1 MSIAN
6 DKNSEKSGSVPQN
19 KNLASEGKTDPMVIV
34 NEEYEAS
41 KEECISFLQSILD
54 KISSRFTKKYLKP
67 TENNNEPKFFFI
79 PVEFFERKNKL
90 PIPEFKVEFL
100 FKVGKSLKK
109 SDLSFQIENESVYYP
124 LFHSLNLS
132 YFESLIDRVLL
143 DKYKLSKAL
152 HLQTNFELSRILNLN
167 GETKKLYTI
176 EEDEQIFTN
185 NKSDY
190 YSYEG
195 VDLNFNVPNVEEIDR
210 LIKIMWKTLVDTELR
225 EKSEPKPKK
234 KKTEE
239 EEKNQEENEKTEEKE
254 LFMSYDKFKLLFEY
268 GHLDMSE
275 ENIQKLWKYTNKK
288 NTENIN
294 YEDFANF
301 AIFLIHC
308 LSAWNIALYKHKNN
322 NCFEKKIKNCV
333 EIMNLHF
340 KEYDTEN
347 NEEISFENLKKCL
360 LKENELFT
368 RKEIEIILQQ
378 INPEK
383 NFQYWKFDRI
393 LRILYYK
400 NFNYQKLMNEDK
412 IYKYLITIFQKQ
424 DPFKTGKIHYKKM
437 KQAFLTENK
446 IKFQKT
452 EILLILN
459 QFEINKNPEI
469 EYYPASLI
477 LRNIID
483 YLLSS
488 EIGMQKIDIS
498 QPNFMKYSHYED
510 EYDEY
515 CRDIKGIFIRYD
527 QDFDHLLNKEEFS
540 KFYKWLRPYVNEKD
554 IDDKL
559 KVMDLDKDGKL
570 NYQEFKNG
578 FKELMERTRIKNV
591 ICRIKTVK
599 EEKKEEEKEEKKEEK
614 KDDENIQQNEENQND
629 ENEEKK
635 EEIPAEN

>member
-1 MSIAN
+1 MN
-6 DKNSEKSGSVPQN
+6 DKNSEKSSKNVEN
-19 KNLASEGKTDPMVIV
+19 KSENVVNV
-34 NEEYEAS
+34 NEEYQAT
-41 KEECISFLQSILD
+41 KEECINFLQSILD
-54 KISSRFTKKYLKP
+54 KISNRFTKKYLNP

-109 SDLSFQIENESVYYP
+109 SELSFQIENESVYYP
-124 LFHSLNLS
+124 LFNSLNLS

-143 DKYKLSKAL
+143 DKFKLSKAL

-167 GETKKLYTI
+167 GETKKLFTI

-190 YSYEG
+190 YKYDG
-195 VDLNFNVPNVEEIDR
+195 VDLNFNVPNVEEIDK

-225 EKSEPKPKK
+225 EKTDQKSKK
-234 KKTEE
+234 KKE
-239 EEKNQEENEKTEEKE
+239 EEKNQEETEKKEVE
-254 LFMSYDKFKLLFEY
+254 LFMNYDKFKLLFEY
-268 GHLDMSE
+268 GNLDMSE

-288 NTENIN
+288 KTENIN

-322 NCFEKKIKNCV
+322 NCFEKKIQNCV

-340 KEYDTEN
+340 KEYDSEN

-412 IYKYLITIFQKQ
+412 IYKYLINIFQKQ

-515 CRDIKGIFIRYD
+515 CRDIKGIFIKYD

-540 KFYKWLRPYVNEKD
+540 KFYKWLTPYVNEKD
-554 IDDKL
+554 IEDKL
-559 KVMDLDKDGKL
+559 KDMDVDKDGKL

-591 ICRIKTVK
+591 ICRIKNVK
-599 EEKKEEEKEEKKEEK
+599 NEEKKE
-614 KDDENIQQNEENQND
+614 

-635 EEIPAEN
+635 EEEEKNEENNENEEKKDENEIQAEN

>member
-1 MSIAN
+1 MSVAN
-6 DKNSEKSGSVPQN
+6 DKNSEKSSKNVEN
-19 KNLASEGKTDPMVIV
+19 KSENVVNV
-34 NEEYEAS
+34 NEEYQVT
-41 KEECISFLQSILD
+41 KEECINFLQSILD
-54 KISSRFTKKYLKP
+54 KISNRFTKKYLNP

-109 SDLSFQIENESVYYP
+109 SELSFQIENESVYYP
-124 LFHSLNLS
+124 LFNSLNLS

-143 DKYKLSKAL
+143 DKFKLSKAL

-167 GETKKLYTI
+167 GETKKLFTI

-190 YSYEG
+190 YKYDG
-195 VDLNFNVPNVEEIDR
+195 VDLNFNVPNVEEIDK

-225 EKSEPKPKK
+225 EKTDQKSKK
-234 KKTEE
+234 KKE
-239 EEKNQEENEKTEEKE
+239 EEKNQEETEKKEVE
-254 LFMSYDKFKLLFEY
+254 LFMNYDKFKLLFEY
-268 GHLDMSE
+268 GNLDMSE

-288 NTENIN
+288 KTETIN

-322 NCFEKKIKNCV
+322 NCFEKKIQNCV

-340 KEYDTEN
+340 KEYDSEN

-412 IYKYLITIFQKQ
+412 IYKYLINIFQKQ
-424 DPFKTGKIHYKKM
+424 DPFKTGKIQKFTIKK
-437 KQAFLTENK
+437 
-446 IKFQKT
+446 
-452 EILLILN
+452 
-459 QFEINKNPEI
+459 
-469 EYYPASLI
+469 
-477 LRNIID
+477 
-483 YLLSS
+483 
-488 EIGMQKIDIS
+488 
-498 QPNFMKYSHYED
+498 
-510 EYDEY
+510 
-515 CRDIKGIFIRYD
+515 
-527 QDFDHLLNKEEFS
+527 
-540 KFYKWLRPYVNEKD
+540 
-554 IDDKL
+554 
-559 KVMDLDKDGKL
+559 
-570 NYQEFKNG
+570 
-578 FKELMERTRIKNV
+578 
-591 ICRIKTVK
+591 
-599 EEKKEEEKEEKKEEK
+599 
-614 KDDENIQQNEENQND
+614 
-629 ENEEKK
+629 
-635 EEIPAEN
+635 

>member
-1 MSIAN
+1 MSIN
-6 DKNSEKSGSVPQN
+6 DKNSEKSQN
-19 KNLASEGKTDPMVIV
+19 KNSEGKDPMVVV
-34 NEEYEAS
+34 NEDYEAS

-54 KISSRFTKKYLKP
+54 KISSRFTKKYLP
-67 TENNNEPKFFFI
+67 VSENNNEPKFFFI

-90 PIPEFKVEFL
+90 PIPEYKVEFL

-109 SDLSFQIENESVYYP
+109 SELSFQIENESVYYP
-124 LFHSLNLS
+124 LFNSLNLS

-190 YSYEG
+190 YSYDG
-195 VDLNFNVPNVEEIDR
+195 VDLSFSVPDVEEIDK

-225 EKSEPKPKK
+225 EKSETKAKK
-234 KKTEE
+234 KKE
-239 EEKNQEENEKTEEKE
+239 EEKNQDENEKEEKE
-254 LFMSYDKFKLLFEY
+254 LFMSYDQFKLLFEY
-268 GHLDMSE
+268 GHLDMSD

-288 NTENIN
+288 NTETIN

-340 KEYDTEN
+340 KEYDSDN

-498 QPNFMKYSHYED
+498 QPTFMKYAHYED

-527 QDFDHLLNKEEFS
+527 QDFDHLLNKDEFA

-554 IDDKL
+554 IEDKL
-559 KVMDLDKDGKL
+559 KVMDLDHDGKL
-570 NYQEFKNG
+570 NYQEFKQG

-599 EEKKEEEKEEKKEEK
+599 PEKKEEK
-614 KDDENIQQNEENQND
+614 EEEKKDEENKSDGDNRNENENDNENEENQN
-629 ENEEKK
+629 EQNEEKK

>member
-1 MSIAN
+1 MSVAN
-6 DKNSEKSGSVPQN
+6 DKNSENKSENVVN
-19 KNLASEGKTDPMVIV
+19 V
-34 NEEYEAS
+34 NEEFQAS

-54 KISSRFTKKYLKP
+54 KISNRFTKKYLTP
-67 TENNNEPKFFFI
+67 SENNNEPKFYFI

-109 SDLSFQIENESVYYP
+109 SELSFQIENESVYYP
-124 LFHSLNLS
+124 LFNSLNLS

-143 DKYKLSKAL
+143 DKFKLSKAL

-167 GETKKLYTI
+167 GETKKLFTI

-190 YSYEG
+190 YKYDG
-195 VDLNFNVPNVEEIDR
+195 VDLNFNVPNVEEIDK

-225 EKSEPKPKK
+225 EKTDQKSKK
-234 KKTEE
+234 KKE
-239 EEKNQEENEKTEEKE
+239 EEKNQEEIEKKEVE
-254 LFMSYDKFKLLFEY
+254 LFMNYDKFKLLFEY
-268 GHLDMSE
+268 GNLDMSE

-288 NTENIN
+288 KTENIN

-322 NCFEKKIKNCV
+322 NCFEKKIQNCV

-340 KEYDTEN
+340 KEYDSEN

-412 IYKYLITIFQKQ
+412 IYKYLINIFQKQ

-515 CRDIKGIFIRYD
+515 CRDIKGIFIKYD

-540 KFYKWLRPYVNEKD
+540 KFYKWLTPYVNEKD

-559 KVMDLDKDGKL
+559 KDMDVDKDGKL

-591 ICRIKTVK
+591 ICRIKNVK
-599 EEKKEEEKEEKKEEK
+599 DEEKKEEEKKENEEK
-614 KDDENIQQNEENQND
+614 KDENEENKEND

-635 EEIPAEN
+635 DENEIQAEN

>member
-1 MSIAN
+1 MSVAN
-6 DKNSEKSGSVPQN
+6 DKNSENKSENVVN
-19 KNLASEGKTDPMVIV
+19 I
-34 NEEYEAS
+34 NEEFQAS

-54 KISSRFTKKYLKP
+54 KISNRFTKKYLTP
-67 TENNNEPKFFFI
+67 SENNNEPKFYFI

-109 SDLSFQIENESVYYP
+109 SELSFQIENESVYYP
-124 LFHSLNLS
+124 LFNSLNLS

-143 DKYKLSKAL
+143 DKFKLSKAL

-167 GETKKLYTI
+167 GETKKLFTI

-190 YSYEG
+190 YKYDG
-195 VDLNFNVPNVEEIDR
+195 VDLNFNVPKVEEIDK

-225 EKSEPKPKK
+225 EKTEQKSKK
-234 KKTEE
+234 KKE
-239 EEKNQEENEKTEEKE
+239 EEKNQEEKTEKKEVE
-254 LFMSYDKFKLLFEY
+254 LFMNYDKFKLLFEY
-268 GHLDMSE
+268 GNLDMSE

-288 NTENIN
+288 KTENIN

-322 NCFEKKIKNCV
+322 NCFEKKIQNCV

-340 KEYDTEN
+340 KEYDSEN

-412 IYKYLITIFQKQ
+412 IYKYLINIFQKQ

-510 EYDEY
+510 EFDEY
-515 CRDIKGIFIRYD
+515 CRDIKGIFIKYD

-540 KFYKWLRPYVNEKD
+540 KFYKWLTPYVNEKD

-559 KVMDLDKDGKL
+559 KDMDVDKDGKL

-591 ICRIKTVK
+591 ICRIKNVK
-599 EEKKEEEKEEKKEEK
+599 DEEKKEEEEKKENEEK
-614 KDDENIQQNEENQND
+614 KDENEENKEND

-635 EEIPAEN
+635 DENEIQAEN

>member
-1 MSIAN
+1 MSVAN
-6 DKNSEKSGSVPQN
+6 DKNSENKSENVVN
-19 KNLASEGKTDPMVIV
+19 V
-34 NEEYEAS
+34 NEEFQAS

-54 KISSRFTKKYLKP
+54 KISNRFTKKYLTP
-67 TENNNEPKFFFI
+67 SENNNEPKFYFI

-109 SDLSFQIENESVYYP
+109 SELSFQIENESVYYP
-124 LFHSLNLS
+124 LFNSLNLS

-143 DKYKLSKAL
+143 DKFKLSKAL

-167 GETKKLYTI
+167 GETKKLFTI

-190 YSYEG
+190 YKYDG
-195 VDLNFNVPNVEEIDR
+195 VDLNFNVPKVEEIDK

-225 EKSEPKPKK
+225 EKTEQKSKK
-234 KKTEE
+234 KKE
-239 EEKNQEENEKTEEKE
+239 EEKNQEEKTEKKEVE
-254 LFMSYDKFKLLFEY
+254 LFMNYDKFKLLFEY
-268 GHLDMSE
+268 GNLDMSE

-288 NTENIN
+288 KTENIN

-322 NCFEKKIKNCV
+322 NCFEKKIQNCV

-340 KEYDTEN
+340 KEYDSEN

-412 IYKYLITIFQKQ
+412 IYKYLINIFQKQ

-515 CRDIKGIFIRYD
+515 CRDIKGIFIKYD

-540 KFYKWLRPYVNEKD
+540 KFYKWLTPYVNEKD

-559 KVMDLDKDGKL
+559 KDMDVDKDGKL

-591 ICRIKTVK
+591 ICRIKNVK
-599 EEKKEEEKEEKKEEK
+599 DEEKKEEEKKENEEK
-614 KDDENIQQNEENQND
+614 KDENEENKEND

-635 EEIPAEN
+635 DENEIQAEN

>member
-1 MSIAN
+1 MSIN
-6 DKNSEKSGSVPQN
+6 DKNSEKSQN
-19 KNLASEGKTDPMVIV
+19 KNSEGKDPMVVV
-34 NEEYEAS
+34 NEDYEAS

-54 KISSRFTKKYLKP
+54 KISSRFTKKYLP
-67 TENNNEPKFFFI
+67 VSENNNEPKFFFI

-90 PIPEFKVEFL
+90 PIPEYKVEFL

-109 SDLSFQIENESVYYP
+109 SELSFQIENESVYYP
-124 LFHSLNLS
+124 LFNSLNLS

-190 YSYEG
+190 YSYDG
-195 VDLNFNVPNVEEIDR
+195 VDLSFSVPDVEEIDK

-225 EKSEPKPKK
+225 EKSETKAKK
-234 KKTEE
+234 KKE
-239 EEKNQEENEKTEEKE
+239 EEKNQDENEKEEKE
-254 LFMSYDKFKLLFEY
+254 LFMSYDQFKLLFEY
-268 GHLDMSE
+268 GHLDMSD

-288 NTENIN
+288 NTETIN

-340 KEYDTEN
+340 KEYDSDN

-498 QPNFMKYSHYED
+498 QPTFMKYTHYED

-527 QDFDHLLNKEEFS
+527 QDFDHLLNKDEFA

-554 IDDKL
+554 IEDKL
-559 KVMDLDKDGKL
+559 KVMDLDHDGKL
-570 NYQEFKNG
+570 NYQEFKQG

-599 EEKKEEEKEEKKEEK
+599 PEKKEEK
-614 KDDENIQQNEENQND
+614 EEEKKDEENKNDNDNQNENENDNQNEENQN
-629 ENEEKK
+629 EQNEEKK

>member
-1 MSIAN
+1 MN
-6 DKNSEKSGSVPQN
+6 DKNSEKSSKNVEN
-19 KNLASEGKTDPMVIV
+19 KSENVVNV
-34 NEEYEAS
+34 NEEYQAT
-41 KEECISFLQSILD
+41 KEECINFLQSILD
-54 KISSRFTKKYLKP
+54 KISNRFTKKYLNP

-109 SDLSFQIENESVYYP
+109 SELSFQIENESVYYP
-124 LFHSLNLS
+124 LFNSLNLS

-143 DKYKLSKAL
+143 DKFKLSKAL

-167 GETKKLYTI
+167 GETKKLFTM

-190 YSYEG
+190 YKYDG
-195 VDLNFNVPNVEEIDR
+195 VDLNFNVPNVEEIDK

-225 EKSEPKPKK
+225 EKTDQKSKK
-234 KKTEE
+234 KKE
-239 EEKNQEENEKTEEKE
+239 EEKNQEEIEKKEVE
-254 LFMSYDKFKLLFEY
+254 LFMNYDKFKLLFEY
-268 GHLDMSE
+268 GNLDMSE

-288 NTENIN
+288 KTENIN

-322 NCFEKKIKNCV
+322 NCFEKKIQNCV

-340 KEYDTEN
+340 KEYDSEN

-412 IYKYLITIFQKQ
+412 IYKYLINIFQKQ

-515 CRDIKGIFIRYD
+515 CRDIKGIFIKYD

-540 KFYKWLRPYVNEKD
+540 KFYKWLTPYVNEKD
-554 IDDKL
+554 IEDKL
-559 KVMDLDKDGKL
+559 KDMDVDKDGKL

-591 ICRIKTVK
+591 ICRIKNVK
-599 EEKKEEEKEEKKEEK
+599 NEEKKE
-614 KDDENIQQNEENQND
+614 

-635 EEIPAEN
+635 EEEEKNEENNENEEKKDENEIQAEN

>member
-1 MSIAN
+1 MSVAN
-6 DKNSEKSGSVPQN
+6 DKNSENKSENVVN
-19 KNLASEGKTDPMVIV
+19 V
-34 NEEYEAS
+34 NEEFQAS

-54 KISSRFTKKYLKP
+54 KISNRFTKKYLTP
-67 TENNNEPKFFFI
+67 SENNNEPKFYFI

-109 SDLSFQIENESVYYP
+109 SELSFQIENESVYYP
-124 LFHSLNLS
+124 LFNSLNLS

-143 DKYKLSKAL
+143 DKFKLSKAL

-167 GETKKLYTI
+167 GETKKLFTI

-190 YSYEG
+190 YKYDG
-195 VDLNFNVPNVEEIDR
+195 VDLNFNVPKVEEIDK

-225 EKSEPKPKK
+225 EKTDQKSKK
-234 KKTEE
+234 KKE
-239 EEKNQEENEKTEEKE
+239 EEKNQEEIEKKEVE
-254 LFMSYDKFKLLFEY
+254 LFMNYDKFKLLFEY
-268 GHLDMSE
+268 GNLDMSE

-288 NTENIN
+288 KTENIN

-322 NCFEKKIKNCV
+322 NCFEKKIQNCV

-340 KEYDTEN
+340 KEYDSEN

-412 IYKYLITIFQKQ
+412 IYKYLINIFQKQ

-515 CRDIKGIFIRYD
+515 CRDIKGIFIKYD

-540 KFYKWLRPYVNEKD
+540 KFYKWLTPYVNEKD

-559 KVMDLDKDGKL
+559 KDMDVDKDGKL

-591 ICRIKTVK
+591 ICRIKNVK
-599 EEKKEEEKEEKKEEK
+599 DEEKKEEEKKENEEK
-614 KDDENIQQNEENQND
+614 KDENEENKEND

-635 EEIPAEN
+635 DENEIQAEN

>member
-1 MSIAN
+1 MSVAN
-6 DKNSEKSGSVPQN
+6 DKNSENKSENVVN
-19 KNLASEGKTDPMVIV
+19 V
-34 NEEYEAS
+34 NEEFQAS

-54 KISSRFTKKYLKP
+54 KISNRFTKKYLTP
-67 TENNNEPKFFFI
+67 SENNNEPKFYFI

-109 SDLSFQIENESVYYP
+109 SELSFQIENESVYYP
-124 LFHSLNLS
+124 LFNSLNLS

-143 DKYKLSKAL
+143 DKFKLSKAL

-167 GETKKLYTI
+167 GETKKLFTI

-190 YSYEG
+190 YKYDG
-195 VDLNFNVPNVEEIDR
+195 VDLNFNVPKVEEIDK

-225 EKSEPKPKK
+225 EKTEQKSKK
-234 KKTEE
+234 KKE
-239 EEKNQEENEKTEEKE
+239 EEKNQEEKTEKKEVE
-254 LFMSYDKFKLLFEY
+254 LFMNYDKFKLLFEY
-268 GHLDMSE
+268 GNLDMSE

-288 NTENIN
+288 KTENIN
-294 YEDFANF
+294 YEDFANNF
-301 AIFLIHC
+301 AIYLIHC

-322 NCFEKKIKNCV
+322 NCFEKKIQNCV

-340 KEYDTEN
+340 KEYDSEN

-412 IYKYLITIFQKQ
+412 IYKYLINIFQKQ

-510 EYDEY
+510 EFDEY
-515 CRDIKGIFIRYD
+515 CRDIKGIFIKYD

-540 KFYKWLRPYVNEKD
+540 KFYKWLTPYVNDKD

-559 KVMDLDKDGKL
+559 KDMDVDKDGKL

-591 ICRIKTVK
+591 ICRIKNVK
-599 EEKKEEEKEEKKEEK
+599 DEEKKEEEEKKENEEK
-614 KDDENIQQNEENQND
+614 KDENEENKEND

-635 EEIPAEN
+635 DENEIQAEN

>member
-1 MSIAN
+1 MSVAN
-6 DKNSEKSGSVPQN
+6 DKNSENKSENVVN
-19 KNLASEGKTDPMVIV
+19 I
-34 NEEYEAS
+34 NEEFQAS

-54 KISSRFTKKYLKP
+54 KISNRFTKKYLTP
-67 TENNNEPKFFFI
+67 SENNNEPKFYFI

-109 SDLSFQIENESVYYP
+109 SELSFQIENESVYYP
-124 LFHSLNLS
+124 LFNSLNLS

-143 DKYKLSKAL
+143 DKFKLSKAL

-167 GETKKLYTI
+167 GETKKLFTI

-190 YSYEG
+190 YKYDG
-195 VDLNFNVPNVEEIDR
+195 VDLNFNVPKVEEIDK

-225 EKSEPKPKK
+225 EKTEQKSKK
-234 KKTEE
+234 KKE
-239 EEKNQEENEKTEEKE
+239 EEKNQEEKTEKKEVE
-254 LFMSYDKFKLLFEY
+254 LFMNYDKFKLLFEY
-268 GHLDMSE
+268 GNLDMSE

-288 NTENIN
+288 KTETIN

-322 NCFEKKIKNCV
+322 NCFEKKIQNCV

-340 KEYDTEN
+340 KEYDSEN

-412 IYKYLITIFQKQ
+412 IYKYLINIFQKQ

-515 CRDIKGIFIRYD
+515 CRDIKGIFIKYD

-540 KFYKWLRPYVNEKD
+540 KFYKWLTPYVNEKD
-554 IDDKL
+554 IEDKL
-559 KVMDLDKDGKL
+559 KDMDVDKDGKL

-591 ICRIKTVK
+591 ICRIKNVK
-599 EEKKEEEKEEKKEEK
+599 DEEKKEEEEKKENEEKKEE
-614 KDDENIQQNEENQND
+614 NEENKEND

-635 EEIPAEN
+635 DENEIQAEN

>member
-1 MSIAN
+1 MSVAN
-6 DKNSEKSGSVPQN
+6 DKNSENKSENVVN
-19 KNLASEGKTDPMVIV
+19 V
-34 NEEYEAS
+34 NEEFQAS

-54 KISSRFTKKYLKP
+54 KISNRFTKKYLTP
-67 TENNNEPKFFFI
+67 SENNNEPKFYFI

-109 SDLSFQIENESVYYP
+109 SELSFQIENESVYYP
-124 LFHSLNLS
+124 LFNSLNLS

-143 DKYKLSKAL
+143 DKFKLSKAL

-167 GETKKLYTI
+167 GETKKLFTI

-190 YSYEG
+190 YKYDG
-195 VDLNFNVPNVEEIDR
+195 VDLNFNVPKVEEIDK

-225 EKSEPKPKK
+225 EKTEQKSKK
-234 KKTEE
+234 KKE
-239 EEKNQEENEKTEEKE
+239 EEKNQEEKTEKKEVE
-254 LFMSYDKFKLLFEY
+254 LFMNYDKFKLLFEY
-268 GHLDMSE
+268 GNLDMSE

-288 NTENIN
+288 KTENIN

-322 NCFEKKIKNCV
+322 NCFEKKIQNCV

-340 KEYDTEN
+340 KEYDSEN

-412 IYKYLITIFQKQ
+412 IYKYLINIFQKQ

-510 EYDEY
+510 EFDEY
-515 CRDIKGIFIRYD
+515 CRDIKGIFIKYD

-540 KFYKWLRPYVNEKD
+540 KFYKWLTPYVNDKD

-559 KVMDLDKDGKL
+559 KDMDVDKDGKL

-591 ICRIKTVK
+591 ICRIKNVK
-599 EEKKEEEKEEKKEEK
+599 DEEKKEEEEKKENEEK
-614 KDDENIQQNEENQND
+614 KDENEENKEND

-635 EEIPAEN
+635 DENEIQAEN

>member
-1 MSIAN
+1 MN
-6 DKNSEKSGSVPQN
+6 DKNSEKSSKNVEN
-19 KNLASEGKTDPMVIV
+19 KSENVVNV
-34 NEEYEAS
+34 NEEYQAT
-41 KEECISFLQSILD
+41 KEECINFLQSILD
-54 KISSRFTKKYLKP
+54 KISNRFTKKYLNP

-109 SDLSFQIENESVYYP
+109 SELSFQIENESVYYP
-124 LFHSLNLS
+124 LFNSLNLS

-143 DKYKLSKAL
+143 DKFKLSKAL

-167 GETKKLYTI
+167 GETKKLFTI

-190 YSYEG
+190 YKYDG
-195 VDLNFNVPNVEEIDR
+195 VDLNFNVPNVEEIDK

-225 EKSEPKPKK
+225 EKTDQKSKK
-234 KKTEE
+234 KKE
-239 EEKNQEENEKTEEKE
+239 EEKNQEEIEKKEVE
-254 LFMSYDKFKLLFEY
+254 LFMNYDKFKLLFEY
-268 GHLDMSE
+268 GNLDMSE

-288 NTENIN
+288 KTENIN

-322 NCFEKKIKNCV
+322 NCFEKKIQNCV

-340 KEYDTEN
+340 KEYDSEN

-412 IYKYLITIFQKQ
+412 IYKYLINIFQKQ

-515 CRDIKGIFIRYD
+515 CRDIKGIFIKYD

-540 KFYKWLRPYVNEKD
+540 KFYKWLTPYVNEKD
-554 IDDKL
+554 IEDKL
-559 KVMDLDKDGKL
+559 KDMDVDKDGKL

-591 ICRIKTVK
+591 ICRIKNVK
-599 EEKKEEEKEEKKEEK
+599 NEEKKE
-614 KDDENIQQNEENQND
+614 

-635 EEIPAEN
+635 EEEEKNEENNENEEKKDENEIQAEN

>member
-1 MSIAN
+1 MSVMN
-6 DKNSEKSGSVPQN
+6 DKNSEKSSKNVEN
-19 KNLASEGKTDPMVIV
+19 KSENVVNV
-34 NEEYEAS
+34 NEEYQAT
-41 KEECISFLQSILD
+41 KEECINFLQSILD
-54 KISSRFTKKYLKP
+54 KISNRFTKKYLNP

-109 SDLSFQIENESVYYP
+109 SELSFQIENESVYYP
-124 LFHSLNLS
+124 LFNSLNLS

-143 DKYKLSKAL
+143 DKFKLSKAL

-167 GETKKLYTI
+167 GETKKLFTI

-190 YSYEG
+190 YKYDG
-195 VDLNFNVPNVEEIDR
+195 VDLNFNVPNVEEIDK

-225 EKSEPKPKK
+225 EKTDQKSKK
-234 KKTEE
+234 KKE
-239 EEKNQEENEKTEEKE
+239 EEKNQEEIEKKEVE
-254 LFMSYDKFKLLFEY
+254 LFMNYDKFKLLFEY
-268 GHLDMSE
+268 GNLDMSE

-288 NTENIN
+288 KTENIN

-322 NCFEKKIKNCV
+322 NCFEKKIQNCV

-340 KEYDTEN
+340 KEYDSEN

-412 IYKYLITIFQKQ
+412 IYKYLINIFQKQ

-515 CRDIKGIFIRYD
+515 CRDIKGIFIKYD

-540 KFYKWLRPYVNEKD
+540 KFYKWLTPYVNEKD
-554 IDDKL
+554 IEDKL
-559 KVMDLDKDGKL
+559 KDMDVDKDGKL

-591 ICRIKTVK
+591 ICRIKNVK
-599 EEKKEEEKEEKKEEK
+599 NEEKKEEEKKEEEEK
-614 KDDENIQQNEENQND
+614 NEENN

-635 EEIPAEN
+635 DENEIQAEN

>member
-1 MSIAN
+1 MN
-6 DKNSEKSGSVPQN
+6 DKNSEKSESKNVENKSVN
-19 KNLASEGKTDPMVIV
+19 VVNV
-34 NEEYEAS
+34 NEEYQAT
-41 KEECISFLQSILD
+41 KEECINFLQSILD
-54 KISSRFTKKYLKP
+54 KISNRFTKKYLNP

-109 SDLSFQIENESVYYP
+109 SELSFQIENESVYYP
-124 LFHSLNLS
+124 LFNSLNLS

-143 DKYKLSKAL
+143 DKFKLSKAL

-167 GETKKLYTI
+167 GETKKLFTI

-190 YSYEG
+190 YKYDG
-195 VDLNFNVPNVEEIDR
+195 VDLNFNVPNVEEIDK

-225 EKSEPKPKK
+225 EKTDQKSKK
-234 KKTEE
+234 KKE
-239 EEKNQEENEKTEEKE
+239 EEKNQEEIEKKEVE
-254 LFMSYDKFKLLFEY
+254 LFMNYDKFKLLFEY
-268 GHLDMSE
+268 GNLDMSE

-288 NTENIN
+288 KTENIN

-322 NCFEKKIKNCV
+322 NCFEKKIQNCV

-340 KEYDTEN
+340 KEYDSEN

-412 IYKYLITIFQKQ
+412 IYKYLINIFQKQ

-515 CRDIKGIFIRYD
+515 CRDIKGIFIKYD

-540 KFYKWLRPYVNEKD
+540 KFYKWLTPYVNEKD
-554 IDDKL
+554 IEDKL
-559 KVMDLDKDGKL
+559 KDMDVDKDGKL

-591 ICRIKTVK
+591 ICRIKNVK
-599 EEKKEEEKEEKKEEK
+599 NEEKKE
-614 KDDENIQQNEENQND
+614 

-635 EEIPAEN
+635 EEEEKNEENNENEEKKDENEIQAEN

>member
-1 MSIAN
+1 MSIN
-6 DKNSEKSGSVPQN
+6 DKNSEKSQN
-19 KNLASEGKTDPMVIV
+19 KNSEGKDPMVVV
-34 NEEYEAS
+34 NEDYEAS

-54 KISSRFTKKYLKP
+54 KISSRFTKKYLP
-67 TENNNEPKFFFI
+67 VSENNNEPKFFFI

-90 PIPEFKVEFL
+90 PIPEYKVEFL

-109 SDLSFQIENESVYYP
+109 SELSFQIENESVYYP
-124 LFHSLNLS
+124 LFNSLNLS

-190 YSYEG
+190 YSYDG
-195 VDLNFNVPNVEEIDR
+195 VDLSFSVPDVEEIDK

-225 EKSEPKPKK
+225 EKSETKAKK
-234 KKTEE
+234 KKE
-239 EEKNQEENEKTEEKE
+239 EEKNQDENEKEEKE
-254 LFMSYDKFKLLFEY
+254 LFMSYDQFKLLFEY
-268 GHLDMSE
+268 GHLDMSD

-288 NTENIN
+288 NTETIN

-340 KEYDTEN
+340 KEYDSDN

-368 RKEIEIILQQ
+368 RKEIKIILQQ

-498 QPNFMKYSHYED
+498 QPTFMKYAHYED

-527 QDFDHLLNKEEFS
+527 QDFDHLLNKDEFA

-554 IDDKL
+554 IEDKL
-559 KVMDLDKDGKL
+559 KVMDLDHDGKL
-570 NYQEFKNG
+570 NYQEFKQG

-599 EEKKEEEKEEKKEEK
+599 PEKKEEK
-614 KDDENIQQNEENQND
+614 EEEKKDEENKSDGDNRNENENDNENEENQN
-629 ENEEKK
+629 EQNEEKK

>member
-1 MSIAN
+1 MSIN
-6 DKNSEKSGSVPQN
+6 DKNSEKSQN
-19 KNLASEGKTDPMVIV
+19 KNSEGKDPMVVV
-34 NEEYEAS
+34 NEDYEAS

-54 KISSRFTKKYLKP
+54 KISSRFTKKYLP
-67 TENNNEPKFFFI
+67 VSENNNEPKFFFI

-90 PIPEFKVEFL
+90 PIPEYKVEFL

-109 SDLSFQIENESVYYP
+109 SELSFQIENESVYYP
-124 LFHSLNLS
+124 LFNSLNLS

-190 YSYEG
+190 YSYDG
-195 VDLNFNVPNVEEIDR
+195 VDLSFSVPDVEEIDK

-225 EKSEPKPKK
+225 EKSETKAKK
-234 KKTEE
+234 KKE
-239 EEKNQEENEKTEEKE
+239 EEKNQDENEKEEKE
-254 LFMSYDKFKLLFEY
+254 LFMSYDQFKLLFEY
-268 GHLDMSE
+268 GHLDMSD

-288 NTENIN
+288 NTETIN

-340 KEYDTEN
+340 KEYDSDN

-488 EIGMQKIDIS
+488 KIGMEKIDIS
-498 QPNFMKYSHYED
+498 QPTFMKYAHYED

-527 QDFDHLLNKEEFS
+527 QDFDHLLNKDEFA

-554 IDDKL
+554 IEDKL
-559 KVMDLDKDGKL
+559 KVMDLDHDGKL
-570 NYQEFKNG
+570 NYQEFKQG

-599 EEKKEEEKEEKKEEK
+599 PEKKEEK
-614 KDDENIQQNEENQND
+614 EEEKKDEENKNDNENQNENENDNENEENQN
-629 ENEEKK
+629 EQNEEKK

>member
-1 MSIAN
+1 MSIN
-6 DKNSEKSGSVPQN
+6 DKNSEKSQN
-19 KNLASEGKTDPMVIV
+19 KNSEGKDPMVVV
-34 NEEYEAS
+34 NEDYEAS

-54 KISSRFTKKYLKP
+54 KISSRFTKKYLP
-67 TENNNEPKFFFI
+67 VSENNNEPKFFFI

-90 PIPEFKVEFL
+90 PIPEYKVEFL

-109 SDLSFQIENESVYYP
+109 SELSFQIENESVYYP
-124 LFHSLNLS
+124 LFNSLNLS

-190 YSYEG
+190 YSYDG
-195 VDLNFNVPNVEEIDR
+195 VDLSFSVPDVEEIDK

-225 EKSEPKPKK
+225 EKSETKAKK
-234 KKTEE
+234 KKE
-239 EEKNQEENEKTEEKE
+239 EEKNQDENEKEEKE
-254 LFMSYDKFKLLFEY
+254 LFMSYDQFKLLFEY
-268 GHLDMSE
+268 GHLDMSD

-288 NTENIN
+288 NTETIN

-340 KEYDTEN
+340 KEYDSDN

-498 QPNFMKYSHYED
+498 QPTFMKYAHYED

-527 QDFDHLLNKEEFS
+527 QDFDHLLNKDEFA

-554 IDDKL
+554 IEDKL
-559 KVMDLDKDGKL
+559 KVMDLDHDGKL
-570 NYQEFKNG
+570 NYQEFKQG

-599 EEKKEEEKEEKKEEK
+599 PEKKEEK
-614 KDDENIQQNEENQND
+614 EEEKKDEENKNDNENQNENENDNQNEENQN
-629 ENEEKK
+629 EQNEEKK

>member
-1 MSIAN
+1 MSVAN
-6 DKNSEKSGSVPQN
+6 DKNSENKSENVVN
-19 KNLASEGKTDPMVIV
+19 V
-34 NEEYEAS
+34 NEEFQAS

-54 KISSRFTKKYLKP
+54 KISNRFTKKYLTP
-67 TENNNEPKFFFI
+67 SENNNEPKFYFI

-109 SDLSFQIENESVYYP
+109 SELSFQIENESVYYP
-124 LFHSLNLS
+124 LFNSLNLS

-143 DKYKLSKAL
+143 DKFKLSKAL

-167 GETKKLYTI
+167 GETKKLFTI

-190 YSYEG
+190 YKYDG
-195 VDLNFNVPNVEEIDR
+195 VDLNFNVPNVEEIDK

-225 EKSEPKPKK
+225 EKTDQKSKK
-234 KKTEE
+234 KKE
-239 EEKNQEENEKTEEKE
+239 EEKNQEEIEKKEVE
-254 LFMSYDKFKLLFEY
+254 LFMNYDKFKLLFEY
-268 GHLDMSE
+268 GNLDMSE

-288 NTENIN
+288 KTENIN

-322 NCFEKKIKNCV
+322 NCFEKKIQNCV

-340 KEYDTEN
+340 KEYDSEN

-412 IYKYLITIFQKQ
+412 IYKYLINIFQKQ

-515 CRDIKGIFIRYD
+515 CRDIKGIFIKYD

-540 KFYKWLRPYVNEKD
+540 KFYKWLTPYVNEKD
-554 IDDKL
+554 IEDKL
-559 KVMDLDKDGKL
+559 KDMDVDKDGKL

-591 ICRIKTVK
+591 ICRIKNVK
-599 EEKKEEEKEEKKEEK
+599 NEEKKE
-614 KDDENIQQNEENQND
+614 

-635 EEIPAEN
+635 EEEEKNEENNENEEKKDENEIQAEN

>member
-1 MSIAN
+1 MSIN
-6 DKNSEKSGSVPQN
+6 DKNSEKSQN
-19 KNLASEGKTDPMVIV
+19 KNSEGKDPMVVV
-34 NEEYEAS
+34 NEDYEAS

-54 KISSRFTKKYLKP
+54 KISSRFTKKYLP
-67 TENNNEPKFFFI
+67 VSENNNEPKFFFI

-90 PIPEFKVEFL
+90 PIPEYKVEFL

-109 SDLSFQIENESVYYP
+109 SELSFQIENESVYYP
-124 LFHSLNLS
+124 LFNSLNLS

-190 YSYEG
+190 YSYDG
-195 VDLNFNVPNVEEIDR
+195 VDLSFSVPDVEEIDK

-225 EKSEPKPKK
+225 EKSETKAKK
-234 KKTEE
+234 KKE
-239 EEKNQEENEKTEEKE
+239 EEKNQDENEKEEKE
-254 LFMSYDKFKLLFEY
+254 LFMSYDQFKLLFEY
-268 GHLDMSE
+268 GHLDMSD

-288 NTENIN
+288 NTETIN

-340 KEYDTEN
+340 KEYDSDN

-498 QPNFMKYSHYED
+498 QPTFMKYAHYED

-527 QDFDHLLNKEEFS
+527 QDFDHLLNKDEFA

-554 IDDKL
+554 IEDKL
-559 KVMDLDKDGKL
+559 KVMDLDHDGKL
-570 NYQEFKNG
+570 NYQEFKQG

-599 EEKKEEEKEEKKEEK
+599 PEKKEEK
-614 KDDENIQQNEENQND
+614 EEEKKDEENKNDNDNQNENENDNENEENQN
-629 ENEEKK
+629 EQNEEKK

>member
-1 MSIAN
+1 MSVAN
-6 DKNSEKSGSVPQN
+6 DKNSENKSENVVN
-19 KNLASEGKTDPMVIV
+19 V
-34 NEEYEAS
+34 NEEFQAS

-54 KISSRFTKKYLKP
+54 KISNRFTKKYLTP
-67 TENNNEPKFFFI
+67 SENNNEPKFYFI

-109 SDLSFQIENESVYYP
+109 SELSFQIENESVYYP
-124 LFHSLNLS
+124 LFNSLNLS

-143 DKYKLSKAL
+143 DKFKLSKAL

-167 GETKKLYTI
+167 GETKKLFTI

-190 YSYEG
+190 YKYDG
-195 VDLNFNVPNVEEIDR
+195 VDLNFNVPKVEEIDK

-225 EKSEPKPKK
+225 EKTEQKSKK
-234 KKTEE
+234 KKE
-239 EEKNQEENEKTEEKE
+239 EEKNQEEKTEKKEVE
-254 LFMSYDKFKLLFEY
+254 LFMNYDKFKLLFEY
-268 GHLDMSE
+268 GNLDMSE

-288 NTENIN
+288 KTENIN

-322 NCFEKKIKNCV
+322 NCFEKKIQNCV

-340 KEYDTEN
+340 KEYDSEN

-412 IYKYLITIFQKQ
+412 IYKYLINIFQKQ

-510 EYDEY
+510 EFDEY
-515 CRDIKGIFIRYD
+515 CRDIKGIFIKYD

-540 KFYKWLRPYVNEKD
+540 KFYKWLTPYVNEKD

-559 KVMDLDKDGKL
+559 KDMDVDKDGKL

-591 ICRIKTVK
+591 ICRIKNVK
-599 EEKKEEEKEEKKEEK
+599 DEEKKEEEEKKENEEK
-614 KDDENIQQNEENQND
+614 KDENDENKEND

-635 EEIPAEN
+635 DENEIQAEN

>member
-1 MSIAN
+1 MSVAN
-6 DKNSEKSGSVPQN
+6 DKNSENKSENVVN
-19 KNLASEGKTDPMVIV
+19 V
-34 NEEYEAS
+34 NEEFQAS

-54 KISSRFTKKYLKP
+54 KISNRFTKKYLNP

-109 SDLSFQIENESVYYP
+109 SELSFQIENESVYYP
-124 LFHSLNLS
+124 LFNSLNLS

-143 DKYKLSKAL
+143 DKFKLSKAL

-167 GETKKLYTI
+167 GETKKLFTI

-190 YSYEG
+190 YKYDG
-195 VDLNFNVPNVEEIDR
+195 VDLNFNVPKVEEIDK

-225 EKSEPKPKK
+225 EKTEQKSKK
-234 KKTEE
+234 KKE
-239 EEKNQEENEKTEEKE
+239 EEKNQEEKTEKKEVE
-254 LFMSYDKFKLLFEY
+254 LFMNYDKFKLLFEY
-268 GHLDMSE
+268 GNLDMSE

-288 NTENIN
+288 KTENIN

-322 NCFEKKIKNCV
+322 NCFEKKIQNCV

-340 KEYDTEN
+340 KEYDSEN

-412 IYKYLITIFQKQ
+412 IYKYLINIFQKQ

-515 CRDIKGIFIRYD
+515 CRDIKGIFIKYD

-540 KFYKWLRPYVNEKD
+540 KFYKWLTPYVNEKD
-554 IDDKL
+554 IEDKL
-559 KVMDLDKDGKL
+559 KDMDVDK
-570 NYQEFKNG
+570 FP
-578 FKELMERTRIKNV
+578 FSP
-591 ICRIKTVK
+591 
-599 EEKKEEEKEEKKEEK
+599 KK
-614 KDDENIQQNEENQND
+614 
-629 ENEEKK
+629 
-635 EEIPAEN
+635 

>member
-1 MSIAN
+1 MSVAN
-6 DKNSEKSGSVPQN
+6 DKNSENKSENVVN
-19 KNLASEGKTDPMVIV
+19 V
-34 NEEYEAS
+34 NEEFQAS

-54 KISSRFTKKYLKP
+54 KISNRFTKKYLTP
-67 TENNNEPKFFFI
+67 SENNNEPKFYFI

-109 SDLSFQIENESVYYP
+109 SELSFQIENESVYYP
-124 LFHSLNLS
+124 LFNSLNLS

-143 DKYKLSKAL
+143 DKFKLSKAL

-167 GETKKLYTI
+167 GETKKLFTI

-190 YSYEG
+190 YKYDG
-195 VDLNFNVPNVEEIDR
+195 VDLNFNVPKVEEIDK

-225 EKSEPKPKK
+225 EKTEQKSKK
-234 KKTEE
+234 KKE
-239 EEKNQEENEKTEEKE
+239 EEKNQEEKTEKKEVE
-254 LFMSYDKFKLLFEY
+254 LFMNYDKFKLLFEY
-268 GHLDMSE
+268 GNLDMSE

-288 NTENIN
+288 KTENIN

-322 NCFEKKIKNCV
+322 NCFEKKIQNCV

-340 KEYDTEN
+340 KEYDSEN

-412 IYKYLITIFQKQ
+412 IYKYLINIFQKQ

-510 EYDEY
+510 EFDEY
-515 CRDIKGIFIRYD
+515 CRDIKGIFIKYD

-540 KFYKWLRPYVNEKD
+540 KFYKWLTPYVNEKD

-559 KVMDLDKDGKL
+559 KDMDVDKDGKL

-591 ICRIKTVK
+591 ICRIKNVK
-599 EEKKEEEKEEKKEEK
+599 DEEKKEEEEKKENEEK
-614 KDDENIQQNEENQND
+614 KDENEENKEND

-635 EEIPAEN
+635 DENEIQAEN

>member
-1 MSIAN
+1 MSVAN
-6 DKNSEKSGSVPQN
+6 DKNSENKSENVVN
-19 KNLASEGKTDPMVIV
+19 V
-34 NEEYEAS
+34 NEEFQAS

-54 KISSRFTKKYLKP
+54 KISNRFTKKYLTP
-67 TENNNEPKFFFI
+67 SENNNEPKFYFI

-109 SDLSFQIENESVYYP
+109 SELSFQIENESVYYP
-124 LFHSLNLS
+124 LFNSLNLS

-143 DKYKLSKAL
+143 DKFKLSKAL

-167 GETKKLYTI
+167 GETKKLFTI

-190 YSYEG
+190 YKYDG
-195 VDLNFNVPNVEEIDR
+195 VDLNFNVPKVEEIDK

-225 EKSEPKPKK
+225 EKTEQKSKK
-234 KKTEE
+234 KKE
-239 EEKNQEENEKTEEKE
+239 EEKNQEEKTEKKEVE
-254 LFMSYDKFKLLFEY
+254 LFMNYDKFKLLFEY
-268 GHLDMSE
+268 GNLDMSE

-288 NTENIN
+288 KTETIN

-322 NCFEKKIKNCV
+322 NCFEKKIQNCV

-340 KEYDTEN
+340 KEYDSEN

-412 IYKYLITIFQKQ
+412 IYKYLINIFQKQ

-510 EYDEY
+510 EFDEY
-515 CRDIKGIFIRYD
+515 CRDIKGIFIKYD

-540 KFYKWLRPYVNEKD
+540 KFYKWLTPYVNEKD

-559 KVMDLDKDGKL
+559 KDMDVDKDGKL

-591 ICRIKTVK
+591 ICRIKNVK
-599 EEKKEEEKEEKKEEK
+599 DEEKKEEEKKK
-614 KDDENIQQNEENQND
+614 

-635 EEIPAEN
+635 DENEIQAEN

>member
-1 MSIAN
+1 MSVAN
-6 DKNSEKSGSVPQN
+6 DKNSENKSENVVN
-19 KNLASEGKTDPMVIV
+19 V
-34 NEEYEAS
+34 NEEFQAS

-54 KISSRFTKKYLKP
+54 KISNRFTKKYLTP
-67 TENNNEPKFFFI
+67 SENNNEPKFYFI

-109 SDLSFQIENESVYYP
+109 SELSFQIENESVYYP
-124 LFHSLNLS
+124 LFNSLNLS

-143 DKYKLSKAL
+143 DKFKLSKAL

-167 GETKKLYTI
+167 GETKKLFTI

-190 YSYEG
+190 YKYDG
-195 VDLNFNVPNVEEIDR
+195 VDLNFNVPKVEEIDK

-225 EKSEPKPKK
+225 EKTEQKSKK
-234 KKTEE
+234 KKE
-239 EEKNQEENEKTEEKE
+239 EEKNQEEKTEKKEVE
-254 LFMSYDKFKLLFEY
+254 LFMNYDKFKLLFEY
-268 GHLDMSE
+268 GNLDMSE

-288 NTENIN
+288 KTENIN

-322 NCFEKKIKNCV
+322 NCFEKKIQNCV

-340 KEYDTEN
+340 KEYDSEN

-412 IYKYLITIFQKQ
+412 IYKYLINIFQKQ

-510 EYDEY
+510 EFDEY
-515 CRDIKGIFIRYD
+515 CRDIKGIFIKYD

-540 KFYKWLRPYVNEKD
+540 KFYKWLTPYVNEKD

-559 KVMDLDKDGKL
+559 KDMDVDKDGKL

-591 ICRIKTVK
+591 ICRIKNVK
-599 EEKKEEEKEEKKEEK
+599 DEEKKENEEK
-614 KDDENIQQNEENQND
+614 KDENEENKEND

-635 EEIPAEN
+635 DENEIQAEN

>member
-1 MSIAN
+1 MN
-6 DKNSEKSGSVPQN
+6 DKNSEKSESKNVENKSVN
-19 KNLASEGKTDPMVIV
+19 VVNV
-34 NEEYEAS
+34 NEEYEAT
-41 KEECISFLQSILD
+41 KEECINFLQSILD
-54 KISSRFTKKYLKP
+54 KISNRFTKKYLNP

-109 SDLSFQIENESVYYP
+109 SELSFQIENESVYYP
-124 LFHSLNLS
+124 LFNSLNLS

-143 DKYKLSKAL
+143 DKFKLSKAL

-167 GETKKLYTI
+167 GETKKLFTI

-190 YSYEG
+190 YKYDG
-195 VDLNFNVPNVEEIDR
+195 VDLNFNVPNVEEIDK

-225 EKSEPKPKK
+225 EKTDQKSKK
-234 KKTEE
+234 KKE
-239 EEKNQEENEKTEEKE
+239 EEKNQEEIEKKEVE
-254 LFMSYDKFKLLFEY
+254 LFMNYDKFKLLFEY
-268 GHLDMSE
+268 GNLDMSE

-288 NTENIN
+288 KTENIN

-322 NCFEKKIKNCV
+322 NCFEKKIQNCV

-340 KEYDTEN
+340 KEYDSEN

-412 IYKYLITIFQKQ
+412 IYKYLINIFQKQ

-515 CRDIKGIFIRYD
+515 CRDIKGIFIKYD

-540 KFYKWLRPYVNEKD
+540 KFYKWLTPYVNEKD
-554 IDDKL
+554 IEDKL
-559 KVMDLDKDGKL
+559 KDMDVDKDGKL

-591 ICRIKTVK
+591 ICRIKNVK
-599 EEKKEEEKEEKKEEK
+599 NEEKKE
-614 KDDENIQQNEENQND
+614 

-635 EEIPAEN
+635 EEEEKNEENNENEEKKDENEIQAEN

>member
-1 MSIAN
+1 MN
-6 DKNSEKSGSVPQN
+6 DKNSEKSSKNVEN
-19 KNLASEGKTDPMVIV
+19 KSENVVNV
-34 NEEYEAS
+34 NEEYQAT
-41 KEECISFLQSILD
+41 KEECINFLQSILD
-54 KISSRFTKKYLKP
+54 KISNRFTKKYLNP

-109 SDLSFQIENESVYYP
+109 SELSFQIENESVYYP
-124 LFHSLNLS
+124 LFNSLNLS

-143 DKYKLSKAL
+143 DKFKLSKAL

-167 GETKKLYTI
+167 GETKKLFTI

-190 YSYEG
+190 YKYDG
-195 VDLNFNVPNVEEIDR
+195 VDLNFNVPNVEEIDK

-225 EKSEPKPKK
+225 EKTDQKSKK
-234 KKTEE
+234 KKE
-239 EEKNQEENEKTEEKE
+239 EEKNQEEIEKKEVE
-254 LFMSYDKFKLLFEY
+254 LFMNYDKFKLLFEY
-268 GHLDMSE
+268 GNLDMSE

-288 NTENIN
+288 KTENIN

-322 NCFEKKIKNCV
+322 NCFEKKIQNCV

-340 KEYDTEN
+340 KEYDSEN

-412 IYKYLITIFQKQ
+412 IYKYLINIFQKQ

-515 CRDIKGIFIRYD
+515 CRDIKGIFIKYD

-540 KFYKWLRPYVNEKD
+540 KFYKWLTPYVNEKD
-554 IDDKL
+554 IEDKL
-559 KVMDLDKDGKL
+559 KDMDVDKDGKL

-591 ICRIKTVK
+591 ICRIKNVK
-599 EEKKEEEKEEKKEEK
+599 NEEKKEEEKKEEEEK
-614 KDDENIQQNEENQND
+614 NEENN

-635 EEIPAEN
+635 DENEIQAEN

>member
-1 MSIAN
+1 MSVAN
-6 DKNSEKSGSVPQN
+6 DKNSENKSENVVN
-19 KNLASEGKTDPMVIV
+19 V
-34 NEEYEAS
+34 NEEFQAS

-54 KISSRFTKKYLKP
+54 KISNRFTKKYLTP
-67 TENNNEPKFFFI
+67 SENNNEPKFYFI

-109 SDLSFQIENESVYYP
+109 SELSFQIENESVYYP
-124 LFHSLNLS
+124 LFNSLNLS

-143 DKYKLSKAL
+143 DKFKLSKAL

-167 GETKKLYTI
+167 GETKKLFTI

-190 YSYEG
+190 YKYDG
-195 VDLNFNVPNVEEIDR
+195 VDLNFNVPKVEEIDK

-225 EKSEPKPKK
+225 EKTEQKSKK
-234 KKTEE
+234 KKE
-239 EEKNQEENEKTEEKE
+239 EEKNQEEKTEKKEVE
-254 LFMSYDKFKLLFEY
+254 LFMNYDKFKLLFEY
-268 GHLDMSE
+268 GNLDMSE

-288 NTENIN
+288 KTENIN

-322 NCFEKKIKNCV
+322 NCFEKKIQNCV

-340 KEYDTEN
+340 KEYDSEN

-412 IYKYLITIFQKQ
+412 IYKYLINIFQKQ

-510 EYDEY
+510 EFDEY
-515 CRDIKGIFIRYD
+515 CRDIKGIFIKYD

-540 KFYKWLRPYVNEKD
+540 KFYKWLTPYVNEKD

-559 KVMDLDKDGKL
+559 KDMDVDKDGKL

-591 ICRIKTVK
+591 ICRIKNVK
-599 EEKKEEEKEEKKEEK
+599 DEEKKEEEKKENEEK
-614 KDDENIQQNEENQND
+614 KDENEENKEND

-635 EEIPAEN
+635 DENEIQAEN

>member
-1 MSIAN
+1 MN
-6 DKNSEKSGSVPQN
+6 DKNSEKSSKNVEN
-19 KNLASEGKTDPMVIV
+19 KSENVVNV
-34 NEEYEAS
+34 NEEYQAT
-41 KEECISFLQSILD
+41 KEECINFLQSILD
-54 KISSRFTKKYLKP
+54 KISNRFTKKYLNP

-109 SDLSFQIENESVYYP
+109 SELSFQIENESVYYP
-124 LFHSLNLS
+124 LFNSLNLS

-143 DKYKLSKAL
+143 DKFKLSKAL

-167 GETKKLYTI
+167 GETKKLFTI

-190 YSYEG
+190 YKYDG
-195 VDLNFNVPNVEEIDR
+195 VDLNFNVPKVEEIDK

-225 EKSEPKPKK
+225 EKTEQKSKK
-234 KKTEE
+234 KKE
-239 EEKNQEENEKTEEKE
+239 EEKNKEEKTEKKEVE
-254 LFMSYDKFKLLFEY
+254 LFMNYDKFKLLFEY
-268 GHLDMSE
+268 GNLDMSE

-288 NTENIN
+288 KTENIN

-322 NCFEKKIKNCV
+322 NCFEKKIQNCV

-340 KEYDTEN
+340 KEYDSEN

-412 IYKYLITIFQKQ
+412 IYKYLINIFQKQ

-510 EYDEY
+510 EFDEY
-515 CRDIKGIFIRYD
+515 CRDIKGIFIKYD

-540 KFYKWLRPYVNEKD
+540 KFYKWLTPYVNEKD
-554 IDDKL
+554 IEDKL
-559 KVMDLDKDGKL
+559 KDMDVDKDGKL

-591 ICRIKTVK
+591 ICRIKNVK
-599 EEKKEEEKEEKKEEK
+599 DEEKKEEEEKKENEEK
-614 KDDENIQQNEENQND
+614 KDENEENKEND

-635 EEIPAEN
+635 EENEIQAEN

>member
-1 MSIAN
+1 MN
-6 DKNSEKSGSVPQN
+6 
-19 KNLASEGKTDPMVIV
+19 
-34 NEEYEAS
+34 
-41 KEECISFLQSILD
+41 
-54 KISSRFTKKYLKP
+54 
-67 TENNNEPKFFFI
+67 
-79 PVEFFERKNKL
+79 
-90 PIPEFKVEFL
+90 
-100 FKVGKSLKK
+100 
-109 SDLSFQIENESVYYP
+109 
-124 LFHSLNLS
+124 
-132 YFESLIDRVLL
+132 
-143 DKYKLSKAL
+143 
-152 HLQTNFELSRILNLN
+152 
-167 GETKKLYTI
+167 
-176 EEDEQIFTN
+176 
-185 NKSDY
+185 
-190 YSYEG
+190 
-195 VDLNFNVPNVEEIDR
+195 
-210 LIKIMWKTLVDTELR
+210 
-225 EKSEPKPKK
+225 
-234 KKTEE
+234 
-239 EEKNQEENEKTEEKE
+239 
-254 LFMSYDKFKLLFEY
+254 YDKFKLLFEY
-268 GHLDMSE
+268 GNLDMSE

-288 NTENIN
+288 KTETIN

-322 NCFEKKIKNCV
+322 NCFEKKIQNCV

-340 KEYDTEN
+340 KEYDSEN

-412 IYKYLITIFQKQ
+412 IYKYLINIFQKQ

-510 EYDEY
+510 EFDEY
-515 CRDIKGIFIRYD
+515 CRDIKGIFIKYD

-540 KFYKWLRPYVNEKD
+540 KFYKWLTPYVNEKD
-554 IDDKL
+554 IEDKL
-559 KVMDLDKDGKL
+559 KDMDVDKDGKL

-591 ICRIKTVK
+591 ICRIKNVK
-599 EEKKEEEKEEKKEEK
+599 NEEKKE
-614 KDDENIQQNEENQND
+614 

-635 EEIPAEN
+635 EEEEKNEENNENEEKKDENEIQAEN